1 MKIKYTEKDGN
12 FVILITPKDDNEKKE
27 IEKRLQF
34 AELCSEQSKK
44 EEGEK
49 DRWSLEYGEQKM
61 EKKYK

>member
-12 FVILITPKDDNEKKE
+12 FVILITPKNYNEKKE
-27 IEKRLQF
+27 IEKKLQF

-49 DRWSLEYGEQKM
+49 DRWS
-61 EKKYK
+61 